1 MKEKRKDAQRLGG
14 SMSQFH
20 DTELQQSET
29 VVGWVD
35 TEPVSGGKRTRNVA
49 STVLLAV
56 AAIGILAMPFSS
68 FLSTRA
74 HPLPEVPIFIGTQSR
89 PVNTDS
95 AVLAVDTSSLT
106 IRAKNASASTQELFE
121 QAAVRQLARLHRT
134 YSNWADRNHELMGIL
149 LLKLTVDA
157 RGTVVRVDPV
167 VSHVTNPNFTKTVM
181 ADVSKWKFPKG
192 AVEAAEITIP
202 LLFVPKGMDPD
213 TVVQWERKVRSAQE
227 FETSPAGLRACGPCG
242 PADRA
247 SEAIPMSLPSVSR
260 SGQTNTTRSSTV
272 RFAKPNTEKEA
283 LIVVKTNRPVSIR
296 ENPHFSGK
304 RVHEVDGDT
313 QLSIVE
319 SRGDWLKVKL
329 ADARFIGFVRRE
341 FVSPIN

>member
-1 MKEKRKDAQRLGG
+1 MKEKRKDARRLGG
-14 SMSQFH
+14 SMRQFH

-56 AAIGILAMPFSS
+56 AAIGILAMPLSS

-95 AVLAVDTSSLT
+95 AVLAVDTSGLT

-167 VSHVTNPNFTKTVM
+167 ASHVTNPNFTKTVM

-227 FETSPAGLRACGPCG
+227 FETSPAGLGV
-242 PADRA
+242 ADTSPISTV
-247 SEAIPMSLPSVSR
+247 SEAIPKSLPSVSS

-296 ENPHFSGK
+296 ENPRFSGK

-329 ADARFIGFVRRE
+329 ADARFIGFVRKE